1 MSAVLSSDPNRLA
14 ARRVLW
20 GLLALAAAIGVSSA
34 LADARRAEEPA
45 LLTLAYNIGF
55 GALTFAWVHFDSLR
69 RGYRP
74 SLLLKVGVVLLAVAA
89 LPWYL
94 VRSRRGAAIGV
105 ALARLVGF
113 FLLLVIAATAGYTL
127 TAAIL

>member
-1 MSAVLSSDPNRLA
+1 MSAIASIDPHRLA

-20 GLLALAAAIGVSSA
+20 ALLALAAAIGVSA
-34 LADARRAEEPA
+34 AVADARRTDEPA

-69 RGYRP
+69 QGYRP
-74 SLLLKVGVVLLAVAA
+74 SLLLKVGVVLLAVVA

-94 VRSRRGAAIGV
+94 LRSRRGSAIGI

-113 FLLLVIAATAGYTL
+113 FVLLVIAATTGYTL
-127 TAAIL
+127 AAAVL